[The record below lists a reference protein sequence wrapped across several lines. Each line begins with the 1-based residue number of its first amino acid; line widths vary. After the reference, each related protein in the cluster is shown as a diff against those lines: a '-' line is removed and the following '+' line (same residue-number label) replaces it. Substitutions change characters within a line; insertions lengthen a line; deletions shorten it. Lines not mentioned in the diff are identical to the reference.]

1 MHFSFDH
8 LISFTLAAVLHLLV
22 LLFAGHHLA
31 ASHQTAAETVP
42 ELDVVSVELTLEG
55 AAPDAAAAAA
65 SAGARSADTEAV
77 PPRPVPKPSA
87 EPPPLPPSLPLP
99 VPVAVRHVAPPLAE
113 PAKMPEQNLPA
124 EDTEVVPPP
133 EPRTDGGRTSASAAE
148 ADTPGPVAT
157 VESGGGASGH
167 IDAHPSLARPIR
179 PSYPIGA
186 RRRGEEGTV
195 ILDVNVDADGRAER
209 VTLVSSSGFPELDRA
224 AVRAAEQARF
234 KPATRDRQPF
244 ASAARLTLIFRLR
257 DL

>member
-1 MHFSFDH
+1 MFSFDH

-31 ASHQTAAETVP
+31 ASRQTESETVP

-55 AAPDAAAAAA
+55 AAPEAPAAA
-65 SAGARSADTEAV
+65 SGGARAADTPPV
-77 PPRPVPKPSA
+77 PPLPVPKPSA
-87 EPPPLPPSLPLP
+87 EPPPLPPPLPLP
-99 VPVAVRHVAPPLAE
+99 EPLAVRHVAPPTAE

-124 EDTEVVPPP
+124 EDTEVAPPP
-133 EPRTDGGRTSASAAE
+133 EPRTDGARTSVSAAE